1 MRPVPICSRITGDL
15 TGVRVAVTAS
25 RVAHIDD
32 LQKHVGRPFLRSLPI
47 QELTSHYMILTMSD
61 DVNIHL
67 QGETLLHFA
76 VKGRRANIIKYC
88 LELGADVNRRNKIVR
103 RSSRSAGHQ

>member
-1 MRPVPICSRITGDL
+1 M
-15 TGVRVAVTAS
+15 RVAVTAS

-32 LQKHVGRPFLRSLPI
+32 LQKHVGRLSVCPSPM
-47 QELTSHYMILTMSD
+47 QDLTSHFAILKVSD
-61 DVNIHL
+61 DGGVSL

-88 LELGADVNRRNKIVR
+88 LELGADVNRKNKIVR
-103 RSSRSAGHQ
+103 QSSRFAGHQ